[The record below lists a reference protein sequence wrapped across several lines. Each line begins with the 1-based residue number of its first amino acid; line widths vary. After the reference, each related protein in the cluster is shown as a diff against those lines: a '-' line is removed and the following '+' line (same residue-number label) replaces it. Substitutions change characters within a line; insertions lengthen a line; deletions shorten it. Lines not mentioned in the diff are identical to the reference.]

1 MGQSVELGEPRE
13 GKQSMLD
20 RLGVLALVLFNVAV
34 LVRYSDGS
42 YCGSLRSLQPN

>member
-20 RLGVLALVLFNVAV
+20 RLGVLALVLFNLVVVAGFGWFV
-34 LVRYSDGS
+34 LRF
-42 YCGSLRSLQPN
+42 LRSL

>member
-20 RLGVLALVLFNVAV
+20 RLGVLALVLFNLVVVAGFGWFV
-34 LVRYSDGS
+34 LRL
-42 YCGSLRSLQPN
+42 LRSL

>member
-20 RLGVLALVLFNVAV
+20 RLGVLALVLFNVDLPPESWTALGWKI
-34 LVRYSDGS
+34 LV
-42 YCGSLRSLQPN
+42 